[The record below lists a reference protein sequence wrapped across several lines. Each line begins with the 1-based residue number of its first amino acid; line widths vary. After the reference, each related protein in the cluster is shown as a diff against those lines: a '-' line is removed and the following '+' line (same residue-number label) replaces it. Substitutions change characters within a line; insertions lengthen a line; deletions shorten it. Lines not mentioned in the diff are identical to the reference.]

1 MSNEIKELTLELKKL
16 KFTKEK
22 ISEFNEIFLPYLD
35 FTFNLEIEN
44 GRLKTELK
52 ESKDL
57 IRELGDNIKNIQL
70 EHIENLK
77 TCENHY
83 REKLD
88 LEKNLRKNF
97 EKNLEETEISLN
109 ELKKQNEILNDV
121 LKGFCQER
129 TGNTSEEQFSIDAN
143 SSYKLELITDPN
155 VKENEEEVR
164 GRRRESVRRSQDFKS
179 RKSSLIPKNDVEDE
193 ILKLK
198 YELKIANEEIH
209 DFKVSKFS

>member
-1 MSNEIKELTLELKKL
+1 M
-16 KFTKEK
+16 
-22 ISEFNEIFLPYLD
+22 
-35 FTFNLEIEN
+35 
-44 GRLKTELK
+44 
-52 ESKDL
+52 
-57 IRELGDNIKNIQL
+57 
-70 EHIENLK
+70 
-77 TCENHY
+77 
-83 REKLD
+83 
-88 LEKNLRKNF
+88 
-97 EKNLEETEISLN
+97 
-109 ELKKQNEILNDV
+109 NDV

-143 SSYKLELITDPN
+143 SSYKLELITEPN